1 MDVKYIN
8 PFVDAVYHTMTTM
21 LGDTPKRKEVRM
33 KDDNKAYGDISGI
46 IGFASKNICGSVA
59 LTFPTETAVKC
70 YNMMVGDSTEK
81 ITDDVRDTVGELT
94 NIVAGGAKKIYA
106 EQGLSFNIS
115 IPTVV
120 LGKNHILSHKGGT
133 PVANVPFIIGDYP
146 FVMEISIKLEMG
158 AGFNDNAINS
168 EAADLKA

>member
-1 MDVKYIN
+1 MDIKYID
-8 PFVDAVYHTMTTM
+8 PFVDAVCHTMTTM
-21 LGDTPKRKEVRM
+21 LGDTPKRKEVQM
-33 KDDNKAYGDISGI
+33 KDDNRAYGDISGI

-70 YNMMVGDSTEK
+70 YNMMVGDNIDK

-106 EQGLSFNIS
+106 EQGLSFDIS
-115 IPTVV
+115 IPTIV

-133 PVANVPFIIGDYP
+133 PVSNVPFTIGDYP

-158 AGFNDNAINS
+158 ARLKNDKVNS
-168 EAADLKA
+168 EAVGS

>member
-8 PFVDAVYHTMTTM
+8 PFVEAVCHTMTTM
-21 LGDTPKRKEVRM
+21 LGDTPKREKVQM
-33 KDDNKAYGDISGI
+33 KDDNRAYGDISGI
-46 IGFASKNICGSVA
+46 IGFASNSIYGSIA

-70 YNMMVGDSTEK
+70 YNMMVGDNIEM

-115 IPTVV
+115 MPTIV
-120 LGKNHILSHKGGT
+120 LGKNHILSHKAGT
-133 PVANVPFIIGDYP
+133 PVVNVPFSIGDYP
-146 FVMEISIKLEMG
+146 FVMEISIKMEKG
-158 AGFNDNAINS
+158 ARFTSDKVNS
-168 EAADLKA
+168 EAAGLKA